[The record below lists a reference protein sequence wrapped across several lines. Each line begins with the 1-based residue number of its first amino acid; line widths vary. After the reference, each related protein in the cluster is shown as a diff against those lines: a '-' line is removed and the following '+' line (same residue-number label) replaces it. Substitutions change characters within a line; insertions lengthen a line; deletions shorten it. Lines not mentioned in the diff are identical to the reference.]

1 MEKNP
6 LNCEEY
12 DLESVVRSIYPWSG
26 PPDNLRIVYSVL
38 VETGTFLVHSRRPKS
53 RKQRGFVVS
62 SDGWRA
68 LPVPN
73 SYKENGLNHQT
84 ADRNLQS

>member
-1 MEKNP
+1 MIHS
-6 LNCEEY
+6 
-12 DLESVVRSIYPWSG
+12 ESVVRSIYPWSG
-26 PPDNLRIVYSVL
+26 PPDNLRKVYSVP
-38 VETGTFLVHSRRPKS
+38 VETGTFLVHSRRTKS
-53 RKQRGFVVS
+53 KKQMGFVGTLTVS